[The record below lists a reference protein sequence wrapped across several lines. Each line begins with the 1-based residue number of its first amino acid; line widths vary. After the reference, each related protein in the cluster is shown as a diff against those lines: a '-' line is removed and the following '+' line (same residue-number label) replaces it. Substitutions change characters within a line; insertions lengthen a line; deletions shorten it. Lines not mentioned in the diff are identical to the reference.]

1 MERRR
6 GRKEDEVRAR
16 GFTLTELIIGLTL
29 LLLVAMLT
37 FPLYSKHASLRRQRE
52 AKTQLAIIQQAEE
65 QYWLLHGIY
74 TSDPARL
81 AGWKD
86 RSGRYTFTILE
97 ATPTTFKAQATGNID
112 LDATLDVWVVDELGS
127 LINTICDVGLK

>member
-65 QYWLLHGIY
+65 QYWLLHGTY

-86 RSGRYTFTILE
+86 RSGP
-97 ATPTTFKAQATGNID
+97 ATPSRSSRPLPRRSRPKLPVTSTSTPHWTYG
-112 LDATLDVWVVDELGS
+112 
-127 LINTICDVGLK
+127 